1 MEINKQV
8 DHEHH
13 VTNLSPPFSS
23 CFFFQV
29 KSRKCG
35 WIESAP
41 LVCAHGGDSSRAFPN
56 TMEAYRIALL
66 SNVDCVEI
74 DVSRT
79 SDGALVALHD
89 RELQLLSGNSTTKV
103 GHLSMSE
110 IKQLHSISGFKFPKS
125 NQDIWVPSVT
135 EALKLV
141 SKSVRQ
147 VILDAK
153 VGPPL
158 YEKGLAAEILST
170 INKAGCNNC
179 LIWSKSDTLVRDV
192 IRSSQDVPVGYI
204 IMRDPSTGLRTNLL
218 RIKGAQVVGVYH
230 PLIDEELV
238 RTLHRV
244 NRKVYAWTVDD
255 ADSMKRM
262 LFEHVDCIITG
273 HPSRLLRVMNELEN
287 QCLENGFLP

>member
-1 MEINKQV
+1 MAASGAWGRHPRLPSKRYQRIATRKLV
-8 DHEHH
+8 
-13 VTNLSPPFSS
+13 VRFLLIVAFLAVVPPLLFH
-23 CFFFQV
+23 FWLRRAAEV

-35 WIESAP
+35 WLESVP

-103 GHLSMSE
+103 GHLSMNE
-110 IKQLHSISGFKFPKS
+110 IQQLRSGIKFPKN

-158 YEKGLAAEILST
+158 YEKGLAADILST

-192 IRSSQDVPVGYI
+192 MRLSQDVPVGYI
-204 IMRDPSTGLRTNLL
+204 VMRDPSTGVRTNLL
-218 RIKGAQVVGVYH
+218 RMKGSQVVGVYH
-230 PLIDEELV
+230 PLIDEALV
-238 RTLHRV
+238 RTLHRLLPPE
-244 NRKVYAWTVDD
+244 
-255 ADSMKRM
+255 S
-262 LFEHVDCIITG
+262 TG
-273 HPSRLLRVMNELEN
+273 KYMPGR
-287 QCLENGFLP
+287 